1 MGKLNN
7 AVYAMNHST
16 HSKTR
21 PAGICPSDLL
31 TPPQFRTRPGAPS
44 ESCEE
49 LIEKT
54 VLHYQRYRNER
65 NETAVIAGHKPR
77 FRVKDRVRI
86 SIEPNGS
93 FSKISDPQWSS
104 ELYVVKSIV
113 RTAPLASY
121 RLALITQ
128 DNVEVSLNGSFSEIR
143 LKRDHST

>member
-21 PAGICPSDLL
+21 PAGICAADLL
-31 TPPQFRTRPGAPS
+31 TPPQFRTRPGAPK

-49 LIEKT
+49 LIERT
-54 VLHYQRYRNER
+54 VLHYQRYRNKR
-65 NETAVIAGHKPR
+65 NESAIIADHKPR
-77 FRVKDRVRI
+77 FRVGDHVRT

-93 FSKISDPQWSS
+93 FSKISDPQWGE

-113 RTAPLASY
+113 RTVPLASY
-121 RLALITQ
+121 RLAIITQ
-128 DNVEVSLNGSFSEIR
+128 DGVEVPLNGSFSEIR
-143 LKRDHST
+143 LKRG